1 MERKVI
7 PFLSIYL
14 IISDDRPRGTVE
26 YTLKSGVNS
35 GLLATSSQY
44 KEYVADGLMGYKQFM
59 FNAFSTIL
67 YDKYTYDF
75 ATAANFFKAAG
86 DIEDEVM
93 EAVNEILNSPLAES
107 KKKNSKKKAMK
118 ESRVKWTTEIGEAT
132 AYELNEQVK
141 KTLSSFGY
149 TCGGNESDRP
159 DCTPKTYYVRDKV
172 PEGQTVYLCSV
183 KGEFYD
189 EVIIQVCDSKVVGM
203 ANYTI
208 RNPEGV
214 LWMGQS
220 PKEFIEDISD
230 MTSGFNEF

>member
-1 MERKVI
+1 MEKKI
-7 PFLSIYL
+7 PFLSCYL
-14 IISDDRPRGTVE
+14 VVSDDRPRGTVE
-26 YTLKSGVNS
+26 YAIKSVNG

-44 KEYVADGLMGYKQFM
+44 KEYVADDVLGYKQFI
-59 FNAFSTIL
+59 FNAFGTIM
-67 YDKYTYDF
+67 YDKYRYDF

-93 EAVNEILNSPLAES
+93 AAVNEILNSPLAES

-118 ESRVKWTTEIGEAT
+118 ESLVKWTAEIGEET
-132 AYELNEQVK
+132 SAYELNEQVK
-141 KTLSSFGY
+141 KTLRTFGY
-149 TCGGNESDRP
+149 TCGGNESDRHE
-159 DCTPKTYYVRDKV
+159 CTPKTYYIRDLAFD
-172 PEGQTVYLCSV
+172 GQTVYLCSV

-220 PKEFIEDISD
+220 PKEFVEDISD
-230 MTSGFNEF
+230 MTSSYNEF